1 MYCQSVKHP
10 KVKDLADC
18 RTSAIF
24 NYGDQVRCCMTINHT
39 HSFGRKNQ
47 DAYIRL
53 EGTKGAA
60 KMKLG
65 LLLDYPNGEPEELEI
80 ITENTDWIKV
90 DIKGKWFPD
99 AFIGV
104 MANMQRFKNGEDEK
118 LITSI
123 DDSIDT
129 MAVVD
134 SCGVSS
140 QSGGLQVSYAD

>member
-1 MYCQSVKHP
+1 M
-10 KVKDLADC
+10 ADC

-24 NYGDQVRCCMTINHT
+24 NYGDQIRCCMTINHC

-60 KMKLG
+60 KMTLG

-80 ITENTDWIKV
+80 KTENTDWVKF
-90 DIKGKWFPD
+90 DINGKWFPD

-104 MANMQRFKNGEDEK
+104 MSNMQRFKNGEDNK

-134 SCGVSS
+134 SCGISS
-140 QSGGLQVSYAD
+140 ESGGLKVDYAE

>member
-1 MYCQSVKHP
+1 
-10 KVKDLADC
+10 
-18 RTSAIF
+18 
-24 NYGDQVRCCMTINHT
+24 MTINHC

-53 EGTKGAA
+53 EGTKGAT
-60 KMKLG
+60 KMTRFITRLSKWK
-65 LLLDYPNGEPEELEI
+65 PEELEI
-80 ITENTDWIKV
+80 KTENTDWVKF
-90 DIKGKWFPD
+90 DINGKWFPD

-104 MANMQRFKNGEDEK
+104 MSNMQRFKNGEDDK

-134 SCGVSS
+134 SCGISMS
-140 QSGGLQVSYAD
+140 QED

>member
-1 MYCQSVKHP
+1 
-10 KVKDLADC
+10 
-18 RTSAIF
+18 
-24 NYGDQVRCCMTINHT
+24 MTINHT

-65 LLLDYPNGEPEELEI
+65 LLLDYPTGEPEELEI
-80 ITENTDWIKV
+80 ITEGTDWIKF
-90 DIKGKWFPD
+90 DIQGKWFPD

-104 MANMQRFKNGEDEK
+104 MANMQRFKNGEDSQ
-118 LITSI
+118 LLTSI
-123 DDSIDT
+123 DDSIHT

-134 SCGVSS
+134 SCGISS
-140 QSGGLQVSYAD
+140 QSGGLKINYAD